1 MNPTESK
8 YLLDASAWI
17 SYFFAE
23 NKEIK
28 NIIDAPNILLTSV
41 VSLFEIKRKLI
52 RDKLEKHKISMIL
65 SYIREKSI
73 ITKLEQDICEKAAE
87 ISLKH
92 RLHAID
98 SLIYTTSLIN
108 NCILVTGDNHFK
120 NLEKVVMIK

>member
-1 MNPTESK
+1 MNLTESK
-8 YLLDASAWI
+8 YFLDSSAWI

-28 NIIDAPNILLTSV
+28 NIIDSQNIFLTSV
-41 VSLFEIKRKLI
+41 ISLFEIKRRLV
-52 RDKLEKHKISMIL
+52 RDELDKYKISMIL
-65 SYIREKSI
+65 SYIKERSI

-87 ISLKH
+87 ISLKNK
-92 RLHAID
+92 LHAID

-120 NLEKVVMIK
+120 NLEKVIII